1 MVVGGQ
7 EGRWDQAMQT
17 ARRRKEAELKCEGR
31 RTLLQLPGSTI
42 CSPFSSFFLI
52 RVLSGCVY

>member
-31 RTLLQLPGSTI
+31 RTLLQLLGSTI

-52 RVLSGCVY
+52 RVLSGCV

>member
-31 RTLLQLPGSTI
+31 RTLLQLPASTI

-52 RVLSGCVY
+52 RVLSGCV